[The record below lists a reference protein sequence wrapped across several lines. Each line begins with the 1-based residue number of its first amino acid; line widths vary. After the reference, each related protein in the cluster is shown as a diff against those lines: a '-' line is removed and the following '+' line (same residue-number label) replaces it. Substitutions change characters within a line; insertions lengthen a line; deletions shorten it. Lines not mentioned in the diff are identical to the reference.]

1 MLRDGEALDE
11 YHQVEYVSSLMR
23 NPVNLLESGILFAY
37 TQRSWPAP
45 GSRMDWEL
53 ARYNMVESQIRTW
66 EVLDQRVLDTLFRMK
81 RETYVPEQWR
91 PLAFVD
97 MEIPLG
103 HGEVML
109 APKLEA
115 RMLQELTLKE
125 SDRVLEIGTGSG
137 YMTALLAALAGQVH
151 SIELHPEL
159 SESAGRK
166 LVRDG
171 VRNIK
176 LETGDAARGWERHA
190 PYDAIVLTGSVPLP
204 PVELSAQ
211 LKLGGRLL
219 AVVGE
224 PPVMTAH
231 LVTCISEGALND
243 VGLFETCIAPLR
255 NVPQPER
262 FVF

>member
-1 MLRDGEALDE
+1 M
-11 YHQVEYVSSLMR
+11 
-23 NPVNLLESGILFAY
+23 N
-37 TQRSWPAP
+37 
-45 GSRMDWEL
+45 WEQ

-66 EVLDQRVLDTLFRMK
+66 EVLDQRVLDTLLKVK
-81 RETYVPEQWR
+81 REAYVPEKWA
-91 PLAFVD
+91 PLTFVD

-115 RMLQELTLKE
+115 RMLQELTLRDG
-125 SDRVLEIGTGSG
+125 DRVLEIGTGSG
-137 YMTALLAALAGQVH
+137 HMTALLAALAGHVY
-151 SIELHPEL
+151 SVELIPEL
-159 SESAGRK
+159 SASAAAK
-166 LVRDG
+166 LARNG
-171 VRNIK
+171 VRNVT
-176 LETGDAARGWERHA
+176 LEVGDAARGWTRHA
-190 PYDAIVLTGSVPLP
+190 PYDAIVLTGSVPLLP
-204 PVELSAQ
+204 AELSSH
-211 LKLGGRLL
+211 LKVGGRLL

-231 LVTCISEGALND
+231 LMTCIQPGAYND